1 LPLPVLPNI
10 HTCFLITREEFNDIH
25 QFVDSEDK
33 PIKIGQ
39 LEFDDGVDISLG
51 NNKLFA
57 NILNNITF
65 IQNR

>member
-1 LPLPVLPNI
+1 MRIYGAEYN
-10 HTCFLITREEFNDIH
+10 NIH

-51 NNKLFA
+51 INKLFA
-57 NILNNITF
+57 IVDFVIGNLSLLSSFLISLVVKS
-65 IQNR
+65 